1 MSLFEYERYFNIIV
15 YNWITSKKN
24 LLETILNKRNP
35 QLEECAVDW
44 LSYSPLSPWVLHTHT
59 IAHTLICFNLIN
71 LYYIFMLYACILLET
86 EPARSEALLMSPL
99 RSFCWALILGS
110 YLCHLVTIQ
119 LLVCSN
125 NGVFRLFF

>member
-1 MSLFEYERYFNIIV
+1 MSLFDYERYFNIIV

-35 QLEECAVDW
+35 QLGEW
-44 LSYSPLSPWVLHTHT
+44 PLLSLWFHSLTVP
-59 IAHTLICFNLIN
+59 HTLINFNLIN